1 MLNVRCMHGAFER
14 LAPAGPM
21 LDSAGLLFACAHLGR
36 LFAMN
41 PSYRSLGLALLLLA
55 SSPAWAIHKCI
66 GPDGRVSFQDA
77 PCPGQ
82 GEQIELPAPN
92 GPLPGAT
99 PPAAAPTGKKTNIF
113 GEDWQRRTYLENRG
127 VPEARAD
134 IDRHLAQC
142 AAQQKALASQRG
154 AAASNDVA
162 EATRQQAISA
172 EMQAAATACQTRAT
186 DLREELRTLEQ
197 ELRELRARE
206 RASAP

>member
-1 MLNVRCMHGAFER
+1 
-14 LAPAGPM
+14 
-21 LDSAGLLFACAHLGR
+21 
-36 LFAMN
+36 MN
-41 PSYRSLGLALLLLA
+41 PSHRSLGLALLLLA

-66 GPDGRVSFQDA
+66 APDGRVSFQDA

-92 GPLPGAT
+92 GPRPGAS
-99 PPAAAPTGKKTNIF
+99 PPAVAATAPSAKKPNVF

-142 AAQQKALASQRG
+142 DAQQKSLDSQRG
-154 AAASNDVA
+154 GAASNDVA

-172 EMQAAATACQTRAT
+172 QMQAAAIACQTRAA
-186 DLREELRTLEQ
+186 DLREQLRTLEQ

-206 RASAP
+206 RSATP